1 MQEWRRYRFPLGEG
15 PIVHL
20 GEVAEEGEVG
30 EAGVRGG
37 GRRER
42 EARGRSAGRQSGQG
56 QSTHRICSHIDVVA
70 SLGLAMLTWAMV
82 TGPGIRSYVRL
93 AEQNPVPTKA
103 ITAALLNV
111 VADLFCQVGVVLTSC

>member
-20 GEVAEEGEVG
+20 GEITEEGEVG
-30 EAGVRGG
+30 EAVVRGG

-56 QSTHRICSHIDVVA
+56 QSIHRISSHNEV
-70 SLGLAMLTWAMV
+70 MLTWTMV
-82 TGPGIRSYVRL
+82 SGSGVYSYVRL

-111 VADLFCQVGVVLTSC
+111 IADLFCQVGVVLTTTP

>member
-1 MQEWRRYRFPLGEG
+1 MQAWRRDRFPLGEG

-20 GEVAEEGEVG
+20 GELTEKGVVG
-30 EAGVRGG
+30 EAVVRGG

-56 QSTHRICSHIDVVA
+56 QSIHRICSHNE
-70 SLGLAMLTWAMV
+70 AMLTWARV
-82 TGPGIRSYVRL
+82 TGSGIYSYVRL

-111 VADLFCQVGVVLTSC
+111 VADLFCQVGVALTTTP